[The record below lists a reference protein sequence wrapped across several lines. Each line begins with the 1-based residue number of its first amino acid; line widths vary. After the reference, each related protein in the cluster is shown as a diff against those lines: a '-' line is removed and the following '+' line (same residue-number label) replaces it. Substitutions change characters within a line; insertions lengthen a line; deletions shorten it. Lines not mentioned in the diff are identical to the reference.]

1 MGCLSGKRF
10 IARGDTHTLAIGKTV
25 LRLTCS
31 TKVPYTS
38 WRPRPILAPRH
49 EQRPDQD
56 EDDT

>member
-1 MGCLSGKRF
+1 MGCLSVKRS
-10 IARGDTHTLAIGKTV
+10 IARGDTNSLAIGKTV

-49 EQRPDQD
+49 EQRPDLD

>member
-38 WRPRPILAPRH
+38 WRPRPILAPKH
-49 EQRPDQD
+49 E
-56 EDDT
+56 